1 MKITKAFKFAQLTL
15 LILVIGFCVS
25 CANFNEKGKTNA
37 PEAENT
43 IFYARSQSVERD
55 EPTLVYELLHLDSVP
70 QSEITL
76 SAKATQTATANWFFK
91 YEDGYLKVDVYVEDP
106 VLYKANLIP
115 EYNDYVEVLFSK
127 TSGTQRVVSV
137 LVNAY
142 GDLIV
147 KDASGNLLAD
157 HGVIANACDFTLAE
171 DRVDGWRAQI
181 AYPCAISGEDGAE
194 PNLTVCLSLSNSDS
208 KLEWQTVDYE
218 GIKTDRNNPESYLWV
233 KESGALEQN
242 PNLYHSYDGIRVDGA
257 RDEKY
262 GEFTDTVTLSGD
274 RWFDI
279 SAVKTEN
286 GVFVYTRALFNTSH
300 VDQTGSSWGRSTDF
314 EFKLNAGA
322 TSYVN
327 IEGGY
332 LGVTDYVLDVVRT
345 DTGKYLH
352 ALEFFVEKQLI
363 KDWNIDKDVQINYAW
378 KSTGESSYILSDML
392 HAKHCDWSSDW
403 HSYQRLGGLST
414 SFVELP
420 ANLMIST
427 SGLTTATAPENGPAI
442 DGNFDEYSG
451 DFIVKGDMSKAV
463 VKTTGKV
470 VNGDLY
476 MGLTITHGDWSTYTK
491 SWWNNDNI
499 EMHING
505 EHVVFMF
512 YAGEL
517 IIPEAIDE
525 AVAVT
530 TTDSNGKLVTNVEFY
545 IQGNSDAYKV
555 KMGMNGYGFKGWQGL
570 SWNGADAIYVTE
582 EGVSEEKTL
591 SVGALALDGELTEEV
606 WSESVKANTI
616 STTANGAEIEIM
628 GRLLENGTVFGVTV
642 LHTKAPNV
650 SVNGENNWWNYMNI
664 EAVIN
669 GHTGDQF
676 IATVK
681 NDRSEHT
688 YSYCKTE
695 STPEGKYLSTFE
707 IFVPNGITGIT
718 ADQKCASLAFGG
730 WFESKFSWLFGTNG
744 KTTTHYISN
753 EGISM
758 KSVTDDGVLRILTIG
773 NSFSDDTMEYVG
785 KIAESYGM
793 QVFLGNLYI
802 GGCNINYHLDNLK
815 NESALYTYR
824 VYSNG
829 AWKNHQNYKSTDAI
843 KSQSWDYISFQQASP
858 DSGRVSTMTNLEA
871 LMAGVRAICNQ
882 DAKFIWHMTWAYQA
896 DSNHSGFA
904 NYNNSQDQMYEAIIQ
919 AVQSVV
925 MPNEQFALVAP
936 VGTAIQN
943 ARTSILG
950 DRLTRDGY
958 HLNLEYGRYIA
969 GLTFFSAIT
978 GVDVSKVSYVAPGI
992 PADIKV
998 VCVEAAVNAV
1008 KNPFTVTYAATR

>member
-1 MKITKAFKFAQLTL
+1 MKTINLFKFVQLI
-15 LILVIGFCVS
+15 ILMMVMGFCFS
-25 CANFNEKGKTNA
+25 CANFSEEGKTA
-37 PEAENT
+37 LPEGET
-43 IFYARSQSVERD
+43 PIYYARSQSVERVGSQLD
-55 EPTLVYELLHLDSVP
+55 YELAQLEEVP
-70 QSEITL
+70 QSEVAL
-76 SAKATQTATANWFFK
+76 SAKATQIATANWFFK
-91 YEDGYLKVDVYVEDP
+91 YDDGCLKVTAYVQDP
-106 VLYKANLIP
+106 VVYKANLIP

-127 TSGTQRVVSV
+127 TSDTQEAVSV
-137 LVNAY
+137 LVSAY

-147 KDASGNLLAD
+147 KDANGNLLID
-157 HGVIANACDFTLAE
+157 HGVTAKAYNFTLAE
-171 DRVDGWRAQI
+171 DRVDGWIAEI
-181 AYPCAISGEDGAE
+181 AYPCATTGVDGAE
-194 PNLTVCLSLSNSDS
+194 PNLTVCLSLSNADS

-233 KESGALEQN
+233 KESGVLAQN
-242 PNLYHSYDGIRVDGA
+242 PNLYHTYDGVTVDGA

-274 RWFDI
+274 LWYDI

-286 GVFVYTRALFNTSH
+286 GIFVYTRALFNTSH
-300 VDQTGSSWGRSTDF
+300 VDQTGTGWGRSTDF
-314 EFKLNAGA
+314 EFKLNLGA

-327 IEGGY
+327 IEDGY
-332 LGVTDYVLDVVRT
+332 SGVTDYVLDVLRT
-345 DTGKYLH
+345 DTGKFLH
-352 ALEFFVEKQLI
+352 TLEFFVEKQLI
-363 KDWNIDKDVQINYAW
+363 KDWDTEKDVQINYAW

-392 HAKHCDWSSDW
+392 HAKHCDWSSEW
-403 HSYQRLGGLST
+403 HAYQRLGGLST
-414 SFVELP
+414 SYVELP
-420 ANLMIST
+420 ANLMISKN
-427 SGLTTATAPENGPAI
+427 GLTTTTAPENGPVI
-442 DGNFDEYSG
+442 DGNLDEYSG
-451 DFIVKGDMSKAV
+451 DFVVKGDMSKAV

-470 VNGDLY
+470 LNGDLY
-476 MGLTITHGDWSTYTK
+476 LGITITHGEWSAYTQ
-491 SWWNNDNI
+491 SWWNNDNL
-499 EMHING
+499 EMYING
-505 EHVVFMF
+505 EHVVIMF

-517 IIPEAIDE
+517 ILPEAVDE
-525 AVAVT
+525 GVAVT
-530 TTDSNGKLVTNVEFY
+530 TTDSNGKLVTNVELY
-545 IQGNSDAYKV
+545 IEGNSDAYKV
-555 KMGMNGYGFKGWQGL
+555 KMGMNGYGFKGWQSLAWDGTAGL
-570 SWNGADAIYVTE
+570 YVNE
-582 EGVSEEKTL
+582 EGVSEERALTIGEL
-591 SVGALALDGELTEEV
+591 SLDGEFAEDV
-606 WSESVKANTI
+606 WTESVKANTI
-616 STTANGAEIEIM
+616 STTANGAEIDIM

-681 NDRSEHT
+681 NDRSEHV

-695 STPEGKYLSTFE
+695 GTVDGKYLSTFE

-718 ADQKCASLAFGG
+718 KDQKCATLAFGG
-730 WFESKFSWLFGTNG
+730 WFESKFAWLFGTNG

-758 KSVTDDGVLRILTIG
+758 KSITDDGVLRILTIG

-802 GGCNINYHLDNLK
+802 GGCNINTHLANLQ
-815 NESALYTYR
+815 NESALYDYR

-829 AWKNHQNYKSTDAI
+829 YWKTTQNYKSTDAI

-858 DSGRVSTMTNLEA
+858 DSGRPSTMNNLEA
-871 LMAGVRAICNQ
+871 LMIGVRAICNA

-896 DSNHSGFA
+896 DSTNVGFA
-904 NYNNSQDQMYEAIIQ
+904 NYNNSQAEMYDAIIQ
-919 AVQSVV
+919 TVYSVII
-925 MPNEQFALVAP
+925 PNEQFALVAP

-978 GVDVSKVSYVAPGI
+978 GLDVSNVSFAPAG
-992 PADIKV
+992 V
-998 VCVEAAVNAV
+998 VLDVKLVCIEAAVNAV
-1008 KNPFTVTYAATR
+1008 KNPFIVTPAATR